1 MNQIEL
7 DSGAIDPREGLD
19 IAVIGMAGRFPD
31 APDIETFWR
40 NLCAG
45 KESVSELSLQ
55 HLSEAGVDRQTVERP
70 NYVKARA
77 ILDGI
82 DLFDAP
88 LFGMTPREAEMTDP
102 QQRLLLECA
111 WETFDRAGYD
121 PFRYAG
127 SVGVYA
133 GSSTSGYLY
142 HVFPRRVLL
151 QSPAEMSA
159 MLGVEKDSL
168 ATRLSYKLNLR
179 GPSLAVQTACSTSLV
194 AVHLACQALLSGECD
209 MALAGGVSVTVP
221 QTVGYLY
228 QEGGIVSPDGHCR
241 AFDAK
246 AEGTVGGSGVGLVLL
261 KRLQEAVADGDHIV
275 AVIKGSAV
283 NNDGAS
289 KVGYTAP
296 GIEGQA
302 QVIKAAHVAAGV
314 EAETIT
320 YIEAHGTGT
329 PMGDPIEVAGLTE
342 AFRASTRRTG
352 YCALGSVKTNIGHL
366 DAAAGIA
373 GLIKTILALRH
384 RQIPA
389 SLHYS
394 APNPAIDFTTTPF
407 YVNQTLSEWS
417 GNAPRRAGVSS
428 FGLGGTNAHV
438 VLEEAPAAFAAS
450 ASVGP
455 RHRLLILSARSKD
468 AVDKA
473 AERLASFLTATSEV
487 NLDDVAY
494 TLQEGRRPF
503 SHRRWVV
510 AKTLEEARQG
520 LAGPGVLSG
529 ASGPIAEDR
538 QVAFMFSG
546 QGSQYS
552 QMGRSLYEHE
562 RTFKRQVDQCAALL
576 APHLGRDI
584 RSILFPSVPGES
596 ELIHRT
602 VLTQPALFV
611 LEYALARTWMS
622 WGISPSAMI
631 GHSIGEYVA
640 ACLSGLF
647 SVEDALA
654 LVALRGRLM
663 QDMPSGG
670 MAAVPLTEA
679 EVRPL
684 LSAGLDLAAVNA
696 PTQCVVSGPHNALK
710 PFEDDLAKRGIKARR
725 LSTSHAFHSAMM
737 EPMLARF
744 SAVVSGITFR
754 EMRIPW
760 VSNVTGTWIRR
771 DQAADPS
778 YWVRHLRETVRFSAG
793 VRTLLDHRNMVLLEV
808 GPGRTLHT
816 LAQRHPEASD
826 TPVLASMGGRNQEEM
841 PGLLMTL
848 GELWGVGVS
857 VNWAGLQGERSGRRV
872 PLPAYPFERKRY
884 WLEPQQDMP
893 QPSSLDRRA
902 EPSRWFYQPSWRRSA
917 LLSQVGTGTNGNWLL
932 FVNQPEVETLLRS
945 QLTPLVG
952 SLTTVCPGGEFA
964 RQSDGRYRLRLDSR
978 EDHEALRQD
987 LATQGLSPNC
997 LVQAWT
1003 LDGSWSQGTEPSRI
1017 RATQERGFL
1026 HLMLLAQVFGEPR
1039 ETRPSFLVLTQGL
1052 HDITG
1057 EEPLRP
1063 ERATILGAT
1072 LVLPQEYPGLF
1083 CRLIDLDHTPWDP
1096 PFANRWG
1103 ARLVAECG
1111 SLDHEQV
1118 VAYRGPHRWVRTFE
1132 PLHLAQAGEPRFAL
1146 RERAVCLITGGLG
1159 GVGLRMAEHL
1169 VRSRQARL
1177 VLVGRSQPTREQREA
1192 VAALERL
1199 GGEVFVCRADVA
1211 DVAQMQAVMREA
1223 RTRFGAIHA
1232 VIHAAGVPGG
1242 GLLALKTAQ
1251 SVGEEFRA
1259 KVQGAAVLDSLLREE
1274 PLDLF
1279 LCCSSLTAVVGGV
1292 GQSAY
1297 CAANAYLDAMAQAG
1311 RRSGRRMMS
1320 VNFDRWRH
1328 VGMAIKA
1335 EAVMRTLGAGEP
1347 ELDGMNET
1355 ESQDVLRCIL
1365 QGLDLAQV
1373 VQSIRDLP
1381 RVIATAARPT
1391 PLNEGARPHQNRAA
1405 TAVSSPLSIP
1415 EGHEELERQLEGLWR
1430 QVLGLEQV
1438 GRHQDFFHAGGESL
1452 AALQILNRIQELYR
1466 LEVSLR
1472 DFFSAPTVSGLAATI
1487 RAAQASGIRDGAAI
1501 VSVPRATRRLR
1512 GVSA

>member
-1 MNQIEL
+1 MNQAEL
-7 DSGAIDPREGLD
+7 DAETSDPREGLD
-19 IAVIGMAGRFPD
+19 IAVIGMAGRFPGAAD
-31 APDIETFWR
+31 LERFWD

-55 HLSEAGVDRQTVERP
+55 QLLEAGVERQTAERA

-77 ILDGI
+77 VLDGI
-82 DLFDAP
+82 DLFDGS

-121 PFRYAG
+121 PSRYPG
-127 SVGVYA
+127 SIGVYA

-142 HVFPRRVLL
+142 HLFPRRVLL

-261 KRLQEAVADGDHIV
+261 KRLQDAIAEGDHV
-275 AVIKGSAV
+275 LAVIKGSAV

-302 QVIKAAHVAAGV
+302 RVIKAAHVAAGI
-314 EAETIT
+314 EADTVS

-342 AFRASTRRTG
+342 AFRASTTRTG
-352 YCALGSVKTNIGHL
+352 FCSLGSVKTNIGHL

-373 GLIKTILALRH
+373 GLIKTILALVH
-384 RQIPA
+384 RKLPA

-394 APNPAIDFTTTPF
+394 APNPAIEFKTTPF
-407 YVNQTLSEWS
+407 YVNDTLRAWT
-417 GNAPRRAGVSS
+417 GNSPRRAGVSS

-438 VLEEAPAAFAAS
+438 VLEEAPKPPAAETS
-450 ASVGP
+450 IDSCNQ
-455 RHRLLILSARSKD
+455 LLILSARSKE
-468 AVDKA
+468 AVDRA
-473 AERLASFLTATSEV
+473 AERLATSLASAPEAR
-487 NLDDVAY
+487 LDDVAF
-494 TLQEGRRPF
+494 TLQEGRRSFP
-503 SHRRWVV
+503 HRRWVV
-510 AKTLEEARQG
+510 AKTAEEARQM
-520 LAGPGVLSG
+520 LAGPGVMSG

-546 QGSQYS
+546 QGAQYPH
-552 QMGRSLYEHE
+552 MGRLLYEQAP
-562 RTFKRQVDQCAALL
+562 TFRHTVDDCAALL
-576 APHLGRDI
+576 SPHLGRDI
-584 RSILFPSVPGES
+584 RSALFPTGSGET

-602 VLTQPALFV
+602 AMTQPALFV
-611 LEYALARTWMS
+611 YEYALARTWMS
-622 WGISPSAMI
+622 WGISPVTMI

-654 LVALRGRLM
+654 LVAMRGRLM
-663 QDMPSGG
+663 QEMPPGG
-670 MAAVPLTEA
+670 MAAVALTEA

-684 LSAGLDLAAVNA
+684 LRPGLDLAAVNA
-696 PTQCVVSGPHNALK
+696 PTQCVVSGPHERLTS
-710 PFEDDLAKRGIKARR
+710 FEDDLAQRGIKARR
-725 LSTSHAFHSAMM
+725 LTTSHAFHSSMM
-737 EPMLARF
+737 EPMLDRF
-744 SAVVSGITFR
+744 SAVVSGITFH

-760 VSNVTGTWIRR
+760 VSNVTGTWIRG

-778 YWVRHLRETVRFSAG
+778 YWVRHLRATVRFSDG
-793 VRTLLDHRNMVLLEV
+793 VRTLLESTRPVLLEV

-816 LAQRHPEASD
+816 LAQRHPDVSD
-826 TPVLASMGGRNQEEM
+826 TPVLASMGGLDQDEM
-841 PGLLMTL
+841 AGLLMTL
-848 GELWGVGVS
+848 GGLWGVGVP
-857 VNWAGLQGERSGRRV
+857 VNWKGLHAERSCRRV
-872 PLPAYPFERKRY
+872 PLPAYPFERQRY
-884 WLEPQQDMP
+884 WLEPQQDLL
-893 QPSSLDRRA
+893 QPSSFERR
-902 EPSRWFYQPSWRRSA
+902 SDSSQWFYQPSWKRSV
-917 LLSQVGTGTNGNWLL
+917 LLSQSATTPEGNWLL
-932 FVNQPEVETLLRS
+932 FVEQGDTETLLRS
-945 QLTPLVG
+945 QLSPLVG
-952 SLTTVCPGGEFA
+952 SLSTVCPGPSFS
-964 RQSDGRYRLRLDSR
+964 RLSDGRYCLRPDSR
-978 EDHEALRQD
+978 DDHEMLRRD
-987 LATQGLSPNC
+987 LANRGLSPQR

-1003 LDGSWSQGTEPSRI
+1003 LDGRWSQGTDPSRI
-1017 RATQERGFL
+1017 RAAQERGFL
-1026 HLMLLAQVFGEPR
+1026 HVMLLAQVFAEQA
-1039 ETRPSFLVLTQGL
+1039 ETRPSVLVLTQGL
-1052 HDITG
+1052 YDITG
-1057 EEPLRP
+1057 EEPLWP
-1063 ERATILGAT
+1063 ERATLVGAT
-1072 LVLPQEYPGLF
+1072 LVLPQEYLGLF
-1083 CRLIDLDHTPWDP
+1083 CRTIDLDRTPSTP
-1096 PFANRWG
+1096 PFAERWG
-1103 ARLVAECG
+1103 ARLVAEYR
-1111 SLDHEQV
+1111 SPAFEPV
-1118 VAYRGPHRWVRTFE
+1118 AAYRGAHRWVRTFE
-1132 PLHLAQAGEPRFAL
+1132 PLHLPQAAEAGGTL
-1146 RERAVCLITGGLG
+1146 RKRAVCLITGGLG
-1159 GVGLRMAEHL
+1159 GVGLRIAEHL
-1169 VRSRQARL
+1169 VCSTQARL
-1177 VLVGRSQPTREQREA
+1177 MLVGRSQPTQAQCEA

-1199 GGEVFVCRADVA
+1199 GGDIIVSQADVA
-1211 DVAQMQAVMREA
+1211 DVAQMQAIIEA
-1223 RTRFGAIHA
+1223 TRTRFGAIHA

-1242 GLLALKTAQ
+1242 GLAALKTSQ
-1251 SVGEEFRA
+1251 SVWEEFRA

-1279 LCCSSLTAVVGGV
+1279 LSCSSLTAVVGGL

-1297 CAANAYLDAMAQAG
+1297 CAANAYLDAFAHAG
-1311 RRSGRRMMS
+1311 RRAGRRMLS

-1335 EAVMRTLGAGEP
+1335 EAVMRTLGAAEFD
-1347 ELDGMNET
+1347 LDGMNQA
-1355 ESQDVLRCIL
+1355 ESQEVLRCIL
-1365 QGLDLAQV
+1365 QGPDLAQV

-1381 RVIATAARPT
+1381 AVIAGSVQPATSNKTAHT
-1391 PLNEGARPHQNRAA
+1391 YQHQA
-1405 TAVSSPLSIP
+1405 TTAGNSPSAIP
-1415 EGHEELERQLEGLWR
+1415 EGREDLERQLEELWR
-1430 QVLGLEQV
+1430 QVLGLKQV
-1438 GRHQDFFHAGGESL
+1438 GLEQDFFQAGGESL
-1452 AALQILNRIQELYR
+1452 AALQILNRVQELYR

-1472 DFFSAPTVSGLAATI
+1472 EFFAAPTVAGLASTI
-1487 RAAQASGIRDGAAI
+1487 RAAQASGARDGTAI
-1501 VSVPRATRRLR
+1501 VSVPRASRRLR